1 MNNRIKQIRKS
12 LNIDQQTFGNLI
24 GLAPTTI
31 SSIETGYRQLSDRNI
46 NIICDT
52 FNVNPNWLR
61 TGEGKMF
68 LSTDASLLDSLQKK
82 YNLSLTERELVER
95 YISLSPSDRE
105 KFTSILLSLVP
116 HSD

>member
-52 FNVNPNWLR
+52 FNVNPN
-61 TGEGKMF
+61 
-68 LSTDASLLDSLQKK
+68 
-82 YNLSLTERELVER
+82 
-95 YISLSPSDRE
+95 
-105 KFTSILLSLVP
+105 
-116 HSD
+116 